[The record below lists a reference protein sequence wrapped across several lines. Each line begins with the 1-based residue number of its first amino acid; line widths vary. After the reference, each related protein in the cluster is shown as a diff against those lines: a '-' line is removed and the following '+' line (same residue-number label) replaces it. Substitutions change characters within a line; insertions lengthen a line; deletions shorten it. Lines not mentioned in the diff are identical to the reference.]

1 MTVTV
6 DEAAST
12 EHHFATVVRGPVVLW
27 HGPIDADAHLERL
40 VAAYDLLATWIDPT
54 AHLIVAGP
62 SADPAVAEHL
72 RRYAV
77 ELALPHVW
85 IAPDVTPAVLAV
97 MRRHAAVELT
107 GPVPDAALAL
117 LAEHLAARAG
127 VGGPEGAG

>member
-12 EHHFATVVRGPVVLW
+12 EHHFATMVRGPVVLW
-27 HGPIDADAHLERL
+27 HGPVTAAAHLERL
-40 VAAYDLLATWIDPT
+40 IAAYDLLATWFDPS

-62 SADPAVAEHL
+62 STEPVTAEHL

-85 IAPDVTPAVLAV
+85 IAAGVTPAVLAV
-97 MRRHAAVELT
+97 MRRHATVELT
-107 GPVPDAALAL
+107 GAVPEVPAVV
-117 LAEHLAARAG
+117 LAEYLADRARIA
-127 VGGPEGAG
+127 GPEDRA